1 MFGPVR
7 NQGARP
13 TCLAFAA
20 SDAHAALRPRW
31 TPLSCEFAF
40 FHAQRRAG
48 RVPAQG
54 ALLSAV
60 LETLR
65 EDGQPEEAGWPY
77 LAQVPTDVTTWA
89 PPTSVGEVFTRDG
102 MTTSSAIKGVVQEL
116 DGGRPVI
123 LLLQLSAAFFRP
135 GRDGVV
141 DPAPGEAPE
150 RDRWNNKST
159 CRPLYV
165 PRGDPYGGGR
175 AELTFAWARSR
186 CVATASGDLL
196 TPASRCDRVYGG
208 RRPRL
213 AAMRGVPQVAV
224 VIQTN
229 DACLPHRREH
239 RGSFP

>member
-20 SDAHAALRPRW
+20 SDAHAALRPGW

-48 RVPAQG
+48 RVPEQG
-54 ALLSAV
+54 ALLSAM

-102 MTTSSAIKGVVQEL
+102 MSTSSAIKGVVQEL
-116 DGGRPVI
+116 DGGTPVI

-150 RDRWNNKST
+150 RDRRHAVIAVGHGSVDGQTAMLVRNSW
-159 CRPLYV
+159 
-165 PRGDPYGGGR
+165 GDRWALAGY
-175 AELTFAWARSR
+175 AWLTEAFL
-186 CVATASGDLL
+186 G
-196 TPASRCDRVYGG
+196 
-208 RRPRL
+208 PRL
-213 AAMRGVPQVAV
+213 FAAAKLTEEV
-224 VIQTN
+224 
-229 DACLPHRREH
+229 
-239 RGSFP
+239 